1 MTRKRIKK
9 NYSVIYQVVENIPVD
24 SMQANIDNAFDILF
38 GVILEKE
45 NNDKKQIDTC
55 RQQGVYCEYGISNKE
70 RGCEILQSSSKN
82 N

>member
-1 MTRKRIKK
+1 MTTKRIKK
-9 NYSVIYQVVENIPVD
+9 NYSVTYQVVENIPVD

-38 GVILEKE
+38 DAILERENSDKE
-45 NNDKKQIDTC
+45 SVDTS
-55 RQQGVYCEYGISNKE
+55 RQEGVYCEYGISNKK